1 MAGYFAG
8 IDIGST
14 TTKVV
19 IVNNSGIVSS
29 VIGPTGPE
37 HRKLAVEVM
46 QKALNEVNLPVE
58 AMNYLVATGYGRIN
72 VPFADKQITE
82 ITCHAKGINSIFP
95 EAKTVIDI
103 GGQDVKGIKISD
115 RGRPVDFV
123 MNDKCAAGTGRFLE
137 VIAEVLGLSLG
148 DMSAIAE
155 ESKSPAQI
163 SSFCTVF
170 AAQEVS
176 ARLAEGVPL
185 CDLAAGIYESV
196 ADRILRIVSRLSV
209 EREVVI
215 TGGGA
220 KSANLVR
227 IFSDKLGYDVL
238 VPPEPLITGAL
249 GAATLG
255 RELFQAAGDQ
265 RGRITHRD
273 LREVTFFS

>member
-1 MAGYFAG
+1 VADYFAG

-14 TTKVV
+14 TSKVV
-19 IVNNSGIVSS
+19 IVNNGTISS

-46 QKALNEVNLPVE
+46 QQALRE
-58 AMNYLVATGYGRIN
+58 ANISIEAINYLVATGYGRIN

-82 ITCHAKGINSIFP
+82 ITCHAKGVNSLFP
-95 EAKTVIDI
+95 QAKTVIDM
-103 GGQDVKGIKISD
+103 GGQDVKGIKISAK
-115 RGRPVDFV
+115 GKPIDFV

-137 VIAEVLGLSLG
+137 VIAEVLGLTMG
-148 DMSAIAE
+148 DMSPVAE
-155 ESKSPAQI
+155 ESKHPAQI

-176 ARLAEGVPL
+176 ARLAEGTPL
-185 CDLAAGIYESV
+185 CDLVAGIHESV
-196 ADRILRIVSRLSV
+196 ADRILRIVSRLSI
-209 EREVVI
+209 EKEVVI

-220 KSANLVR
+220 KNRNLVK

-249 GAATLG
+249 GAAMLG
-255 RELFQAAGDQ
+255 KDLFQAAGDKQ
-265 RGRITHRD
+265 GRIKSRD
-273 LREVTFFS
+273 LRGITFFS

>member
-1 MAGYFAG
+1 MVEYFAG

-19 IVNNSGIVSS
+19 IVNDGIICS

-46 QKALNEVNLPVE
+46 QKALNEVNLTVE
-58 AMNYLVATGYGRIN
+58 AINYLVATGYGRIN

-82 ITCHAKGINSIFP
+82 ITCHAKGVNSIFP
-95 EAKTVIDI
+95 NAKTVIDI
-103 GGQDVKGIKISD
+103 GGQDVKGIRISNK
-115 RGRPVDFV
+115 GRPVDFV

-137 VIAEVLGLSLG
+137 VIAEVLGLNIG
-148 DMSAIAE
+148 DMSEIAE
-155 ESKSPAQI
+155 ESKNPAQI
-163 SSFCTVF
+163 SSLCTVF

-196 ADRILRIVSRLSV
+196 ADRILRTVSRLSI
-209 EREVVI
+209 EKEVVL

-220 KSANLVR
+220 KSRNLVK

-238 VPPEPLITGAL
+238 VPPEPLVTGAL
-249 GAATLG
+249 GAAMLG
-255 RELFQAAGDQ
+255 KDLFKAAGDKQ
-265 RGRITHRD
+265 AQIKSRD
-273 LREVTFFS
+273 LREVTFFN

>member
-1 MAGYFAG
+1 MAEYFAG

-19 IVNNSGIVSS
+19 IINGGMVCS

-46 QKALNEVNLPVE
+46 RKALNEVTLPVE
-58 AMNYLVATGYGRIN
+58 AINYLVATGYGRIN

-82 ITCHAKGINSIFP
+82 ITCHAKGVKSIFP
-95 EAKTVIDI
+95 NAKTVIDI
-103 GGQDVKGIKISD
+103 GGQDVKGIKISEK
-115 RGRPVDFV
+115 GKPVDFV

-137 VIAEVLGLSLG
+137 VIAEVLGLNMG
-148 DMSAIAE
+148 DMSKIAG
-155 ESKSPAQI
+155 ESKNPAQI

-176 ARLAEGVPL
+176 SRLAEGVPL

-196 ADRILRIVSRLSV
+196 ADRILRIVSRLSI
-209 EREVVI
+209 EKEVVI

-220 KSANLVR
+220 KNRNLAK

-238 VPPEPLITGAL
+238 VPPEPLITGAI
-249 GAATLG
+249 GAAMLG
-255 RELFQAAGDQ
+255 KELFRAAGDKQ
-265 RGRITHRD
+265 AQIKSRD
-273 LREVTFFS
+273 LREVTFFD

>member
-1 MAGYFAG
+1 MAEYFAG

-19 IVNNSGIVSS
+19 IVNDGIICS

-58 AMNYLVATGYGRIN
+58 AINYLVATGYGRIN

-82 ITCHAKGINSIFP
+82 ITCHAKGVNSIFRK
-95 EAKTVIDI
+95 AKTVIDI

-115 RGRPVDFV
+115 KGRPVDFV

-137 VIAEVLGLSLG
+137 VIAEVLGLNIG
-148 DMSAIAE
+148 DMSEIAE
-155 ESKSPAQI
+155 ESKNPAQI
-163 SSFCTVF
+163 SSLCTVF

-185 CDLAAGIYESV
+185 CDLVAGIYESV
-196 ADRILRIVSRLSV
+196 ADRILRTVSRLSI
-209 EREVVI
+209 EKEVVL

-220 KSANLVR
+220 KNRYLVK

-238 VPPEPLITGAL
+238 VPPEPLVTGAL
-249 GAATLG
+249 GAAMQG
-255 RELFQAAGDQ
+255 KDLFKSAGDQ
-265 RGRITHRD
+265 QAQIKSRD
-273 LREVTFFS
+273 LREVTFFN